1 MLKVGLFS
9 KRLSVRAARLTP
21 HRLIQAPRKW
31 EFRRDGISVEPIHPI
46 SPA

>member
-1 MLKVGLFS
+1 MLKVGLFR

-21 HRLIQAPRKW
+21 HWLIQVPRKW
-31 EFRRDGISVEPIHPI
+31 KSRRNSISAEPIHTI